1 MMATTSPK
9 RRMRRVPCRPAPRKG
24 RVSTNLSRRLVPAR
38 QVTMRQT
45 ASALSPRRPTH
56 PQAWRRPTR
65 LILLVNTASSGS
77 LTNPFQY
84 TARKFDTETGLY
96 YYRAR
101 YYDSIIGRFISED
114 PNASYN
120 QMNLY
125 NYVWNNPTNYVDPL
139 GLYALAPGV
148 PWPSP
153 ALSKLLTCMED
164 CIGMQIWVTST
175 TNGKHQDPGH
185 AAGTSVDI
193 RPPTGVSA
201 YKVFCCAGVCGAA
214 WGLNEGQGGQQFLY
228 TQGYN
233 YHLQLVPPKHPSPR
247 APNAIPPECRNGG
260 CAARK

>member
-1 MMATTSPK
+1 VIQTVNASGSEVAHYADGQNIDEPLAMQRGTTTDYYEADGLGS
-9 RRMRRVPCRPAPRKG
+9 VTSLTG
-24 RVSTNLSRRLVPAR
+24 STGTLAQSY
-38 QVTMRQT
+38 TYD
-45 ASALSPRRPTH
+45 SFG
-56 PQAWRRPTR
+56 
-65 LILLVNTASSGS
+65 NTTNSSGS
-77 LTNPFQY
+77 LTNFFRY
-84 TARKFDTETGLY
+84 TAREFDTETNLY

-101 YYDSIIGRFISED
+101 YYDSTIGRFISED

-247 APNAIPPECRNGG
+247 APNAISPECRNGG